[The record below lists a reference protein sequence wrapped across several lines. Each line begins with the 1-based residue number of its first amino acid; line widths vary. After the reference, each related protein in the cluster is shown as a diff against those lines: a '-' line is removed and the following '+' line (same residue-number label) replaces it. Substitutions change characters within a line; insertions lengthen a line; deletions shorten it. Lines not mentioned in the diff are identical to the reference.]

1 MKYYLDFSSFSRS
14 FYVIDIDT
22 SKQQRL
28 SFSRKVVAS
37 LSNPAI
43 SGSRMRSRKIKA
55 LAKLD
60 CSPIALFL
68 FRGYIRG
75 WQPLFSSIELLF
87 YHFTLFLSVSYTRSS
102 EQETNTPKGEPFMS
116 GEENKANVRRVFE
129 EGWNQGN
136 TAVFDELFAA
146 DYLGHD
152 PSGPIHGPEG
162 FKQYYATYR
171 AAFPDTHLTIED
183 QIAEGDKVV
192 TRWTATGTNQGT
204 LMGIPP
210 SGKRVTITG
219 ISITRIA
226 NGKAVED
233 WVNFDTLGMLQQI
246 GAIPTPG

>member
-1 MKYYLDFSSFSRS
+1 MK
-14 FYVIDIDT
+14 T
-22 SKQQRL
+22 HGK
-28 SFSRKVVAS
+28 
-37 LSNPAI
+37 
-43 SGSRMRSRKIKA
+43 
-55 LAKLD
+55 
-60 CSPIALFL
+60 
-68 FRGYIRG
+68 
-75 WQPLFSSIELLF
+75 EL
-87 YHFTLFLSVSYTRSS
+87 TAA
-102 EQETNTPKGEPFMS
+102 
-116 GEENKANVRRVFE
+116 AN
-129 EGWNQGN
+129 
-136 TAVFDELFAA
+136 
-146 DYLGHD
+146 
-152 PSGPIHGPEG
+152 
-162 FKQYYATYR
+162 QYYATYR